1 VCVCCTPGPRLTL
14 FTQGGGNDGGFTTF
28 GGSQQSPAGA
38 DGGARVGVCIGVFF
52 ARFFVNAQDQP
63 SAQQRKD
70 FVTSVTAHQ
79 IRQASK
85 GSDDSFRIDGK
96 DVHHVVIMGVVRTF
110 EQRETKFTCTVE
122 DHTGARAGA
131 GPGRGQL
138 RDSPSANHR

>member
-1 VCVCCTPGPRLTL
+1 
-14 FTQGGGNDGGFTTF
+14 
-28 GGSQQSPAGA
+28 
-38 DGGARVGVCIGVFF
+38 
-52 ARFFVNAQDQP
+52 
-63 SAQQRKD
+63 
-70 FVTSVTAHQ
+70 VTSVTAHQ

-131 GPGRGQL
+131 GTGRGQL
-138 RDSPSANHR
+138 RDSPSANHLRPGSIDLTHWTNTDGGDDLGASIRCVDEARSAAG